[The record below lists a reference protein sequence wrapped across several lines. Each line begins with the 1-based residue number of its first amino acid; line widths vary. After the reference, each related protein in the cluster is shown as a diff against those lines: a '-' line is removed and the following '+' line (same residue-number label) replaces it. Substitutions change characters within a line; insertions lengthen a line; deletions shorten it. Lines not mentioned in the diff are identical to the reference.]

1 MVPAEGVDGGDL
13 VHRLEAILTR
23 HVPVLPRLSLIE
35 ESQLRALEER
45 ELQRTNGVKVPRVLA
60 L

>member
-1 MVPAEGVDGGDL
+1 